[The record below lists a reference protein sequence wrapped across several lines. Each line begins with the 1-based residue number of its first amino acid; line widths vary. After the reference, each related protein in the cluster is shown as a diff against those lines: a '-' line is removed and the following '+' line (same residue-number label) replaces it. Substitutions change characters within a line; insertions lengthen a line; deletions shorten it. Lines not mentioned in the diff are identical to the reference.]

1 MIEPLFIAFV
11 ILQLAVIYTTKTI
24 LNDGGRELNP
34 LMAKAFE
41 KFGVLPSLVVSK
53 SVVAVLVYL
62 YVQQHEVV
70 MSLLVLF
77 YLIVISNNF
86 YQINKRD

>member
-11 ILQLAVIYTTKTI
+11 ILQLADIYTTKTI

-70 MSLLVLF
+70 MALLVLF

>member
-11 ILQLAVIYTTKTI
+11 ILQLADIYTTKTI

>member
-1 MIEPLFIAFV
+1 
-11 ILQLAVIYTTKTI
+11 
-24 LNDGGRELNP
+24 
-34 LMAKAFE
+34 
-41 KFGVLPSLVVSK
+41 
-53 SVVAVLVYL
+53 VLVYL

-70 MSLLVLF
+70 MALLVLF

>member
-11 ILQLAVIYTTKTI
+11 ILQLADIYTTKTI
-24 LNDGGRELNP
+24 LDDGGREVNP
-34 LMAKAFE
+34 VMAKLFE

-53 SVVAVLVYL
+53 IVVAVLVYL
-62 YVQQHEVV
+62 YVQQHEIV

>member
-11 ILQLAVIYTTKTI
+11 ILQLADIYTTKTI
-24 LNDGGRELNP
+24 LDDGGREINP

-41 KFGVLPSLVVSK
+41 KFGVLPALVVSK
-53 SVVAVLVYL
+53 IVVVGLVYV
-62 YVQQHEVV
+62 YVQSYEIV